1 MDLAYLFSHW
11 EGVRAGLIETIDKF
25 HDEEL
30 DFRPFAGSRSV
41 RELMLHIAHEERG
54 EFGLGIVQTLD
65 EFPPEYDTQ
74 DYPSIESI
82 KSRLEVVHA
91 HTLKYLKTLNEDDL
105 SRVITTPWGPR
116 YRLIEMIGHLIEHE
130 IHHRGELSLLLGMLG
145 REGFN
150 A

>member
-1 MDLAYLFSHW
+1 MDLEYVLSHW
-11 EGVRAGLIETIDKF
+11 ASVRKGLIETIDKF

-30 DFRPFAGSRSV
+30 DFRPFAGSRSA

-54 EFGLGIVQTLD
+54 EFGLGIVQTLS
-65 EFPPEYDTQ
+65 EFPPEYDAQ
-74 DYPSIESI
+74 DYPSKEPI
-82 KSRLEVVHA
+82 KLRLESVHTQ
-91 HTLKYLKTLNEDDL
+91 TLKYLKTLNDDDL

-130 IHHRGELSLLLGMLG
+130 IHHRGELSLMLGMLG
-145 REGFN
+145 REGLN